1 MNELC
6 IEIETMRFI
15 PHRWLFRDD
24 IDRILLP
31 IIEKSSIYSLSIQKK
46 VRFDLSSIDFIGNS
60 SLSVSVSIA
69 QEVKSIF
76 VNCEDFDAF
85 DEKAK
90 NKKENNISP
99 DIYNESSSLELVG
112 RYIPTDGQPRV
123 FMVPIESVIANE
135 KYGLSLVNNIVY
147 IGQSHK
153 LKKRLQSHE
162 KINRASAELGDE
174 EELRLNFY
182 EFRPSGLARGGVEG
196 LKIGR
201 FIHELQQQYHS
212 KSSKSYADFITLVER
227 FMIYFY
233 KPIYNVQHKKSKLNQ
248 DKKVKR
254 LLLSRGINSI
264 SIGLGMNGDNWTFRS
279 DCQAIDSE
287 NAVFD
292 FQNPKLDFH
301 LDC

>member
-60 SLSVSVSIA
+60 SLGVSVSIA
-69 QEVKSIF
+69 QDVKSIV

-112 RYIPTDGQPRV
+112 RYISTDGQPRV

-135 KYGLSLVNNIVY
+135 KYGISLVNNIVY

-162 KINRASAELGDE
+162 KINRASAELGDD

-201 FIHELQQQYHS
+201 FINELQQQYHS

-301 LDC
+301 LDF